1 MGTVGCELIATYNAM
16 LALGSPVPLGYIAD
30 YYDDHAMVLD
40 GHWGT
45 HPAAI
50 PEYFKRQGYT
60 VSTLYN
66 SDVYSYSEFDMLF
79 DSSTVVIMSYW
90 NNPDSVAGA
99 LHTVMIVRTE
109 DGKILVYNYW
119 RDGDEPFS
127 ECTSIAEFIEKENI
141 LPVMLTGIR

>member
-1 MGTVGCELIATYNAM
+1 
-16 LALGSPVPLGYIAD
+16 
-30 YYDDHAMVLD
+30 
-40 GHWGT
+40 
-45 HPAAI
+45 
-50 PEYFKRQGYT
+50 
-60 VSTLYN
+60 
-66 SDVYSYSEFDMLF
+66 MLF

-119 RDGDEPFS
+119 DEDDKPYNRY
-127 ECTSIAEFIEKENI
+127 TSIAEFIEKENI

>member
-1 MGTVGCELIATYNAM
+1 MD
-16 LALGSPVPLGYIAD
+16 IAD
-30 YYDDHAMVLD
+30 YYDDHAMLLD

-50 PEYFKRQGYT
+50 PEYFKHQGYT

-79 DSSTVVIMSYW
+79 DSSTVVIMSFW

-109 DGKILVYNYW
+109 DGKIIVYNHYTGKC
-119 RDGDEPFS
+119 DSTTIPEPLIYD
-127 ECTSIAEFIEKENI
+127 SIEEYINDTKI
-141 LPVMLTGIR
+141 LPVLLTER

>member
-1 MGTVGCELIATYNAM
+1 MDGIEICLM
-16 LALGSPVPLGYIAD
+16 DIAD
-30 YYDDHAMVLD
+30 YYDDHAMLLD

-79 DSSTVVIMSYW
+79 DSSTVVIMSFW
-90 NNPDSVAGA
+90 NDPDSVAGA
-99 LHTVMIVRTE
+99 LHTVMIMHTE

-119 RDGDEPFS
+119 GVKDEPVS
-127 ECTSIAEFIEKENI
+127 EYTSIAEFIEKRNI